1 MLCLSGSYSRGLR
14 HRFFIEL
21 SPVLAQYI
29 EVEKVYNQHNFQVE
43 DAIRAI
49 RSSHPDNLEAVYK
62 VALSHARLISKN
74 RLVLKTLALIPL
86 VMVRCVN
93 ELECLGFHDMMCDV

>member
-1 MLCLSGSYSRGLR
+1 M
-14 HRFFIEL
+14 
-21 SPVLAQYI
+21 LAQYI

-74 RLVLKTLALIPL
+74 HLVLKTLALIPL
-86 VMVRCVN
+86 VMVCGFLK
-93 ELECLGFHDMMCDV
+93 EPACLACTRISKKVAVISML